1 MLSVA
6 WKAGRLGIE
15 PRIKI
20 KSLHSGSARATA
32 SARGPV
38 VTIPLFEGDG
48 VEEGGR
54 EAA

>member
-1 MLSVA
+1 ME
-6 WKAGRLGIE
+6 GGLGVE
-15 PRIKI
+15 PRIPRYLKI

-38 VTIPLFEGDG
+38 VTIPLFEGNG

>member
-1 MLSVA
+1 MWL
-6 WKAGRLGIE
+6 GRQADFGVE

-20 KSLHSGSARATA
+20 KSLHSVSARATA

>member
-1 MLSVA
+1 MWLARQADFGV
-6 WKAGRLGIE
+6 E
-15 PRIKI
+15 PRTKI